1 MTNLSLAR
9 VLSGGMTAVHPDIH
23 ARDRARECDDEMID
37 RWDGGWGR
45 KHHFGACAL
54 QPLAHSV
61 YAPSIEAQV
70 LGVALRCW

>member
-54 QPLAHSV
+54 QPAWHT
-61 YAPSIEAQV
+61 PCMRRR
-70 LGVALRCW
+70 LRRKCSELP

>member
-45 KHHFGACAL
+45 KHHLVPVPCKPTLGKLRVCA
-54 QPLAHSV
+54 V
-61 YAPSIEAQV
+61 D
-70 LGVALRCW
+70 